1 MVGGFLLISLLTLT
15 ISFVNLI
22 SFLALS
28 LTNPKVRLAFSIV
41 FLNVELTFLLAT
53 LSLTKLRFRLYALFC
68 LAIVLETSD
77 CFIAFGFLIVL
88 ASTGLESIF
97 AFT

>member
-28 LTNPKVRLAFSIV
+28 VTNPKVRFAFSIV
-41 FLNVELTFLLAT
+41 FLNEAPTFLLAT
-53 LSLTKLRFRLYALFC
+53 LSLTRLRFKLYALFC
-68 LAIVLETSD
+68 FAICLETSD
-77 CFIAFGFLIVL
+77 CFTTFGFLIVL
-88 ASTGLESIF
+88 ASIGLESIF